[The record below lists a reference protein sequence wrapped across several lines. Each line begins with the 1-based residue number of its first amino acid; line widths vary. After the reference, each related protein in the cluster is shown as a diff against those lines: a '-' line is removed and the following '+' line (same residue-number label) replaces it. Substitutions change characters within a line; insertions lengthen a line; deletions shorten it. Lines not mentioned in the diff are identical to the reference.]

1 MNNNHSIQTLKT
13 KNDNATSTGTDA
25 NNRRE
30 LLLSD
35 FEDLSFTLA
44 FLLTLYLGP
53 LLHGAGVG
61 LLENI
66 ITNFYGSGV
75 VKLSKFAHAVGTA
88 GVCFTGLFLLFQ
100 FAAIRISKH

>member
-1 MNNNHSIQTLKT
+1 MLNSNSTTNPNPTNADTEVNDCSGTL
-13 KNDNATSTGTDA
+13 APA
-25 NNRRE
+25 
-30 LLLSD
+30 

-66 ITNFYGSGV
+66 ITNFYGNGV
-75 VKLSKFAHAVGTA
+75 VKLAIFAHAVGTA
-88 GVCFTGLFLLFQ
+88 GVCFFSLFLLLQ
-100 FAAIRISKH
+100 ITAIRVSKH